1 MNEGVRSFSRV
12 NDPAGLLSLSRDL
25 SRDKGVPVVGLGILP
40 PRRGGVCFTSA
51 CGFVGVVD

>member
-25 SRDKGVPVVGLGILP
+25 SRDTGVTVDGLGILP
-40 PRRGGVCFTSA
+40 PRRGGVCFTS
-51 CGFVGVVD
+51 GVLVGVD